1 MRDVENLIAGVQ
13 YHGEIGGF
21 NLKWLLFDIAVALF
35 KSRVWK
41 LNTIP
46 APNPPRHL
54 AVSLSTLLFLLIPLL
69 PSWAEIVNHIVKAF
83 PLNDLV

>member
-35 KSRVWK
+35 KSRV
-41 LNTIP
+41 
-46 APNPPRHL
+46 
-54 AVSLSTLLFLLIPLL
+54 
-69 PSWAEIVNHIVKAF
+69 
-83 PLNDLV
+83 